1 MKNQSL
7 LILLLLS
14 LMASACSEDAGREM
28 NPGAGRGGSMAQ
40 FTVYN
45 GQLYLLQSDKLQTY
59 SLQNAAA
66 PQLASSIMV
75 GSDAE
80 TLFPSDGNLYIGS
93 QNGMHIYSL
102 QNPQEP
108 EQISTYSHVT
118 SCDPVVV
125 EGNWA
130 YVTLRTGTPCRFG
143 VNELHVLD
151 ISNQAAPN
159 LVYQMVMQNPQ
170 GLAVNEGTL
179 YVCNGD
185 FGLTV
190 LDVSK
195 PTEPKILKEY
205 KDFNGYDAIFTTR
218 SLMMIGRDG
227 LVQYDPR
234 DPADLKQLSVIPVE
248 PELQ

>member
-1 MKNQSL
+1 MKNQTILIIL
-7 LILLLLS
+7 LITLIFTT
-14 LMASACSEDAGREM
+14 CSEDSGSEM

-59 SLQNAAA
+59 SLQDAAE
-66 PQLASSIMV
+66 PKLASSIAV

-80 TLFPSDGNLYIGS
+80 TLFPSGGNLYIGS

-102 QNPQEP
+102 QDPQLP
-108 EQISTYSHVT
+108 QQVSTYNHVT

-143 VNELHVLD
+143 INELHVLD
-151 ISNQAAPN
+151 ISNQTSPN

-195 PTEPKILKEY
+195 PSEPTILKEY
-205 KDFNGYDAIFTTR
+205 KDFNGYDVIFTTR

-227 LVQYDPR
+227 LVQ
-234 DPADLKQLSVIPVE
+234 E
-248 PELQ
+248 PGKASML